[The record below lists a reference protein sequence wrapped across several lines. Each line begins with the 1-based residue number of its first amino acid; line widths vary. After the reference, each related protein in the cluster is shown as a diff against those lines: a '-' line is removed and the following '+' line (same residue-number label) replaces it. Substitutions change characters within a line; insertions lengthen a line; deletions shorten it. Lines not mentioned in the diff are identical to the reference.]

1 MAGTDVDPDYRG
13 GQRRGGSIGGVLVRG
28 LLAGAAGVAAMTVAE
43 KIEQSLTGRPNS
55 FVPAHTLQRLLGLS
69 PPERDDLRMNWA
81 MHWGQGI
88 ALGPLRAL
96 MAEHGMRGSV
106 ASFLFLNVRLFND
119 QALENATGAGAP
131 PWTWPFDEQRVD
143 LLHKAIYAFVTGY
156 VADHLATSEDRN
168 REYGHAFYGE
178 TGGASGRGQA
188 L

>member
-1 MAGTDVDPDYRG
+1 MARTSVDPDRPG
-13 GQRRGGSIGGVLVRG
+13 GRERSGSAGSVLIRG
-28 LLAGAAGVAAMTVAE
+28 LLAGAAGVAAMTLAE

-55 FVPAHTLQRLLGLS
+55 FVPAHTLQRLLSRS
-69 PPERDDLRMNWA
+69 PRDRDDVWMNWA

-96 MAEHGMRGSV
+96 MAEQGMRGSV
-106 ASFLFLNVRLFND
+106 ASFLFLNARLFND

-156 VADHLATSEDRN
+156 VADRLTTDEERDREHDRAFYDEAEDR
-168 REYGHAFYGE
+168 
-178 TGGASGRGQA
+178 RGQSRSS
-188 L
+188 